1 MFGPQPL
8 HPVFSRRS
16 ALQAGA
22 VGLLGLGTNH
32 LEALRA
38 ADSAPAH
45 SKARAAVYVFLSGG
59 LGQHDSFD
67 LKPNAPENIRGEFAP
82 IQTATTGIQICEH
95 LPQLAARSSMW
106 SLVRSLTHPSNDHS
120 LGHHIM
126 LTGRSIAPP
135 TFNASKPMPED
146 WPSIAAIAG
155 DQMPSRNNLPPAVV
169 LPERLI
175 HRTGRVIPGQFA
187 GMMGAKRDPWFINAA
202 PFNSKSYGAYP
213 SHEFHHASGELKTG
227 IDFQAPHLSLPDG
240 LNLGRLDRRFDLLSS
255 IEQQQQ
261 SLDRTASTNQ
271 FDRYRNGAVQLLTDA
286 KIKAAFDVV
295 NADPKLLDRYGRNS
309 FGWSMLMTKRLIE
322 AGVSL
327 VQVNL
332 GNNESWDTHGNAFP
346 NLKNYLF
353 PPTDQALSAF
363 LDDMR
368 DSGMLDST
376 LIVMAGEF
384 GRTPRVFGLP
394 QHYKQ
399 PGRDH
404 WGGVQSVFFAGG
416 GVQGGRVIGSSDK
429 IGAYPAADP
438 QKPENMAATIYEAL
452 GIPREAQWRDDVGR
466 PNHIYYGDPI
476 NGLL

>member
-1 MFGPQPL
+1 MFGPQPQ
-8 HPVFSRRS
+8 HPAFSRRA
-16 ALQAGA
+16 ALQAGTI
-22 VGLLGLGTNH
+22 GLLGLGGNH
-32 LEALRA
+32 LKALRA
-38 ADSAPAH
+38 ADSAPAR
-45 SKARAAVYVFLSGG
+45 STARAAVYVFLSGG
-59 LGQHDSFD
+59 LAQHDSFD
-67 LKPNAPENIRGEFAP
+67 LKPGAPDNIRGEFAP

-95 LPQLAARSSMW
+95 LPQLAARSSLW

-126 LTGRSIAPP
+126 MTGRSLAPP

-155 DQMPSRNNLPPAVV
+155 DQLPARNNLPPAVV

-187 GMMGAKRDPWFINAA
+187 GMMGAKRDPWFISAA

-213 SHEFHHASGELKTG
+213 THEFHHASGELKTG

-240 LNLGRLDRRFDLLSS
+240 LNLDRLDRRVTLLSS
-255 IEQQQQ
+255 IENQQRT
-261 SLDRTASTNQ
+261 LDRTASTNQ
-271 FDRYRNGAVQLLTDA
+271 FVRYREGAVQLLTDA

-295 NADPKLLDRYGRNS
+295 NADPKTLDRYGRNS
-309 FGWSMLMTKRLIE
+309 FGWSLLMTKRLIE

-363 LDDMR
+363 LDDLR
-368 DSGMLDST
+368 DSGLLDST

-404 WGGVQSVFFAGG
+404 WGGVQTVLFAGG

-429 IGAYPAADP
+429 LGAYPAADP
-438 QKPENMAATIYEAL
+438 QKPENMAATIYESL
-452 GIPREAQWRDDVGR
+452 GIPREAQWRDEVGR
-466 PNHIYYGDPI
+466 PHHIYNGDPI
-476 NGLL
+476 RGLL

>member
-1 MFGPQPL
+1 MQHTRFNHPRFG
-8 HPVFSRRS
+8 RRT

-22 VGLLGLGTNH
+22 VGLLGLGSNH
-32 LEALRA
+32 LSALRA
-38 ADSAPAH
+38 ADSAPVQV
-45 SKARAAVYVFLSGG
+45 KARAAVYVFLSGG
-59 LGQHDSFD
+59 LAQHDSFD
-67 LKPNAPENIRGEFAP
+67 LKPDAPENIRGEFAP
-82 IQTATTGIQICEH
+82 IQTETPGLQICEH
-95 LPQLAARSSMW
+95 LPMLAARSSKW

-187 GMMGAKRDPWFINAA
+187 GMMGARRDPWFINAA
-202 PFNSKSYGAYP
+202 PFNSKAYGAYP
-213 SHEFHHASGELKTG
+213 SFEFDHQNGAHKTG
-227 IDFQAPHLSLPDG
+227 IDFQAPHLALPDG
-240 LNLGRLDRRFDLLSS
+240 LNLSRLDRRVSLLHS
-255 IEQQQQ
+255 IDDQQRM
-261 SLDRTASTNQ
+261 LDRNASTNQ
-271 FDRYRNGAVQLLTDA
+271 FDRYREGAVQLLTDA

-295 NADPKLLDRYGRNS
+295 NADPKILDRYGRNS
-309 FGWSMLMTKRLIE
+309 FGWSILMTKRLIE

-346 NLKNYLF
+346 NLKNFLF
-353 PPTDQALSAF
+353 PPSDQALSAF
-363 LDDMR
+363 LDDMS

-394 QHYKQ
+394 QHYKL

-429 IGAYPAADP
+429 NGAYPAADP

-476 NGLL
+476 RGLT